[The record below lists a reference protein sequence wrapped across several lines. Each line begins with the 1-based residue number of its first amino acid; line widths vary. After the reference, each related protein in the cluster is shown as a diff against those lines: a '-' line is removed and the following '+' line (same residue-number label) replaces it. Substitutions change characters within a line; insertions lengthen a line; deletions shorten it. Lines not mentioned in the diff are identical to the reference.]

1 MKELIRKILREQ
13 EESMD
18 THAEKVQDLNSADEL
33 GGFRNPIIDDRH
45 WLPRDMREA
54 RKYDHIHESQLITEG
69 FKCGSAGECT
79 DSQACAY
86 KRHNTL
92 GCRRHECRLEGCCFD
107 FKCVDGRRGNNGLYS
122 DEVEMEAE
130 PTGNGDVITVVK
142 PNRRSNESQR
152 SRRLTEREL
161 TRLIE
166 KVVSSQ
172 TTVSSSINDIDGVMR
187 QARNKGAFEGHSDME
202 VRNGI
207 SNVLDK
213 LITVGDNR
221 VSPGD
226 NPPSSGHIFAC
237 GKKCGGNG
245 KGLGGCFLGACIGVK
260 GWPPDTIIITI
271 PI

>member
-1 MKELIRKILREQ
+1 VNLL
-13 EESMD
+13 
-18 THAEKVQDLNSADEL
+18 L
-33 GGFRNPIIDDRH
+33 GGIFRI
-45 WLPRDMREA
+45 
-54 RKYDHIHESQLITEG
+54 KY
-69 FKCGSAGECT
+69 
-79 DSQACAY
+79 
-86 KRHNTL
+86 
-92 GCRRHECRLEGCCFD
+92 
-107 FKCVDGRRGNNGLYS
+107 
-122 DEVEMEAE
+122 
-130 PTGNGDVITVVK
+130 VVK
-142 PNRRSNESQR
+142 IPKRTLDMKRITLKES
-152 SRRLTEREL
+152 EL
-161 TRLIE
+161 VNLINTIIIE

-207 SNVLDK
+207 SNVLDE